1 MPCVLM
7 LISHL
12 IAEGSEGDGM
22 VGRAGAWADVSRQFT
37 FNLLG
42 RLPLNTVII
51 MKNPFHKET
60 GMFIWSLR
68 GSATFLFLISET
80 PHSNWLAAVNT
91 V

>member
-1 MPCVLM
+1 MLRVLT

-22 VGRAGAWADVSRQFT
+22 VRLAGVWADVSRQFS

-42 RLPLNTVII
+42 RLSLSTVVI

-60 GMFIWSLR
+60 GMFIWSLCR
-68 GSATFLFLISET
+68 SVTFLFLISET
-80 PHSNWLAAVNT
+80 PHSN
-91 V
+91 

>member
-1 MPCVLM
+1 MPCVLT

-22 VGRAGAWADVSRQFT
+22 VGWAGAWADVSRQFT

-42 RLPLNTVII
+42 RLPPNIVII

-80 PHSNWLAAVNT
+80 PHSN
-91 V
+91 

>member
-1 MPCVLM
+1 MPCALT

-12 IAEGSEGDGM
+12 IAEGSKGDGM
-22 VGRAGAWADVSRQFT
+22 VGRAGVWADVSRQFT

-60 GMFIWSLR
+60 VQDCSFGHYVGVQHF
-68 GSATFLFLISET
+68 FF
-80 PHSNWLAAVNT
+80 
-91 V
+91 